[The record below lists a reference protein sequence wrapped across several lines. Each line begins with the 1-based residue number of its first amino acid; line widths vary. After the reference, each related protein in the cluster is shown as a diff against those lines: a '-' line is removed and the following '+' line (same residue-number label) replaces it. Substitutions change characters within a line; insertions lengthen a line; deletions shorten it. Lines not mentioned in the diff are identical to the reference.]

1 MTNDADD
8 REHVLTA
15 VKVPGTSQKVERAFG
30 PLGFPCAPKPTP
42 ILTPNLTNTARLVPE
57 PEPEPDCEPEAVAEP
72 VPAPEPQKPRVFSSS
87 TQRIGHGSISI
98 LAGADALA
106 ELRDAGLRPERVRNF
121 VGASGGPKWL
131 VLHGIDRV
139 LFPWLLRRAQA
150 PLHVVGSSIGSWRA
164 AALATRDPLSALE
177 RLCEEY
183 IEQRY
188 SKLPSPREITAGGNK
203 ILNAALGAEGIR
215 PLLAHPLLRLHIVT
229 ARMRHIGA
237 REGRLQ
243 QLGLGAA
250 VLLNALDRRALGLS
264 IERVVFDADGDPGP
278 FAPWQG
284 LPTTHVALTARNAL
298 AALQASAAIP
308 GVMEGVR
315 DPHGAPAGTYRDG
328 GVADYHFGAEI
339 DAADGFTLYPH
350 FYPHL
355 VPGWFD
361 KALPWRR
368 TTGLRRT
375 IVITPSAAHVAS
387 LPGGKI
393 PDREDFLTM
402 SDSERITAWRHVI
415 ALGHAMGSQLMELL
429 ESDRIRHVAQPLG

>member
-1 MTNDADD
+1 MTIEAEDNESAL
-8 REHVLTA
+8 LTA
-15 VKVPGTSQKVERAFG
+15 IKAPSHNRKVERAYG
-30 PLGFPCAPKPTP
+30 PLGFPCAPDAKPALPMATEP
-42 ILTPNLTNTARLVPE
+42 APVQATDEAQLAPE
-57 PEPEPDCEPEAVAEP
+57 PVSTLKEVP
-72 VPAPEPQKPRVFSSS
+72 VPAVPQPRVTSS

-98 LAGADALA
+98 LAGVDALA

-139 LFPWLLRRAQA
+139 LFPWLLRRAHA

-164 AALATRDPLSALE
+164 ATLASRDPMGGLE
-177 RLCEEY
+177 QLCNEY

-188 SKLPSPREITAGGNK
+188 SKRPSPREISAGGEK
-203 ILNAALGAEGIR
+203 ILTAALGPEGVA
-215 PLLAHPLLRLHIVT
+215 PLLAHLLLCLYIVT

-250 VLLNALDRRALGLS
+250 VLLNAIDRRALGLS
-264 IERVVFDADGDPGP
+264 LERVVFDADGEPGP

-284 LPTTHVALTARNAL
+284 LPTTHVPLTSRNAL
-298 AALQASAAIP
+298 AALYASAAIP

-315 DPHGAPAGTYRDG
+315 DPDGAPAGTYRDG

-368 TTGLRRT
+368 TKGLRRT
-375 IVITPSAAHVAS
+375 IVIAPSAQHVAS

-393 PDREDFLTM
+393 PDRNDFVTM

-415 ALGHAMGSQLMELL
+415 ALGDAMGYQLMELL
-429 ESDRIRHVAQPLG
+429 ESNRIRHVAQPLA